1 MKFDKILSNNK
12 LWAVRYENET
22 DNVLRQLFSQ
32 WSDPEWL
39 MDFFCNNMSDLEMS
53 IKQSMTPLTIATN
66 CNALFWTSH
75 PTRILT
81 SCSAP
86 WKIVELKKCF

>member
-39 MDFFCNNMSDLEMS
+39 MDFFCNNMERVRNLLLQEGAIDADGFADYMS
-53 IKQSMTPLTIATN
+53 EINGDYLYETENS
-66 CNALFWTSH
+66 
-75 PTRILT
+75 
-81 SCSAP
+81 
-86 WKIVELKKCF
+86 